1 MQYMGKCCLI
11 SIGERGRECMHI
23 IYAKDVI
30 RSSELIGGCRGGM
43 CKCLEM
49 GYVGVVSEG
58 FSGWWSVH
66 F

>member
-1 MQYMGKCCLI
+1 MYAYYM
-11 SIGERGRECMHI
+11 RR
-23 IYAKDVI
+23 I
-30 RSSELIGGCRGGM
+30 RSSELIGECRGGM
-43 CKCLEM
+43 GKCLEM